1 MVAYGHTDGVFAV
14 GIGGDYL
21 AVLAAERTV
30 YGKLRSLDGIVGS
43 GIYHASAHWE

>member
-1 MVAYGHTDGVFAV
+1 MGTLMVYSPLALVV
-14 GIGGDYL
+14 DYL